1 LKSEGEQWTV
11 LDDRHTCSA
20 ISTIIDNCSLEE
32 VYSSTTE
39 ENKSMNKTVSD
50 SSTYGIAMFSH
61 LSQGQS
67 SAPHYI
73 EICFRCCQTGF
84 TNQKLHDTLLLK
96 HETPEKLQILYGNIR
111 KLINYVVCH

>member
-1 LKSEGEQWTV
+1 MT
-11 LDDRHTCSA
+11 
-20 ISTIIDNCSLEE
+20 IDNCSLEE

-73 EICFRCCQTGF
+73 ERYVSDAVKQASQTKSCMIHCFSSR
-84 TNQKLHDTLLLK
+84 K
-96 HETPEKLQILYGNIR
+96 HQE
-111 KLINYVVCH
+111 NYRYCM